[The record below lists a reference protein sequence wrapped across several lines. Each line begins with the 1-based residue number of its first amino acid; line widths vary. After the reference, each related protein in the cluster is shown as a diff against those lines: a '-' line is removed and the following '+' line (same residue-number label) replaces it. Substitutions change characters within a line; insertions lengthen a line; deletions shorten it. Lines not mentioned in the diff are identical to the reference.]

1 MGRIRKGTNKD
12 EENKMIILYILLGV
26 ILGVLGGG
34 YLAYKMYDCG
44 DVILEELE
52 NLKDKIKFWE
62 KQI

>member
-1 MGRIRKGTNKD
+1 
-12 EENKMIILYILLGV
+12 MIILYILLGV